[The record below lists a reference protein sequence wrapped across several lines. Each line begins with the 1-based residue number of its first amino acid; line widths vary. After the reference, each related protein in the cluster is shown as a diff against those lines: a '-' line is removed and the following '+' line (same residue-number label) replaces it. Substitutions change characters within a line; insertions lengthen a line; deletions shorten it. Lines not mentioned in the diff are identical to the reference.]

1 MTLEEIANEVRNC
14 RLCNLCKERKHAVPG
29 EGSSNADLLFVGEG
43 PGRSEDE
50 QGRPFVGSAGKV
62 LSKLLDSIGLSREEV
77 FITNVVKC
85 RPPENRKPQV
95 DEVTKCRSYLEKQ
108 IETIRPK
115 LICVLGATA
124 LEALIGESNLSTQH
138 GKLIN
143 RRGLKMFVMYH
154 PASALYNNKMEAVMM
169 EDIRSLLGVLKKMN
183 EGGSGKLDEFLE

>member
-29 EGSSNADLLFVGEG
+29 EGSSNADILFVGEG

-62 LSKLLDSIGLSREEV
+62 LSKLLDSIGLSRAEV

-169 EDIRSLLGVLKKMN
+169 EDIRSLLGVLKKIN